1 MKYSVATFV
10 LNPYSEAAGDVLAA
24 LLANIGFDTFVPTQE
39 GVMAYV
45 QTSLLDE
52 GTISALVAD
61 FPMPDVAIN
70 YTIADAPDEN
80 WNKTWEQEHTF
91 VPVDLP
97 GGKQVVVVPRQAF
110 GSGEHATTRMMIQ
123 LLSSLDLQGTTIIDA
138 GCGTGILGFAAMLLG
153 AKQLVAYDIDEWSVN
168 NARDNLKLNEI
179 NPELIELRLGDVNVL
194 TESDEADILL
204 ANINRNILLADL
216 PAFVAHTRQG
226 GRILLSGFYETDVP
240 LILDK
245 ASDLGL
251 SLTTKLSD
259 GEWRALSLI
268 LNK

>member
-24 LLANIGFDTFVPTQE
+24 SLANIGFDTFVPTQE
-39 GVMAYV
+39 GVVAYV

-52 GTISALVAD
+52 DAIAVLVND
-61 FPMPDVAIN
+61 FPLPDLAIT
-70 YTIADAPDEN
+70 YSLADAPDEN
-80 WNKTWEQEHTF
+80 WNATWEQEHTF
-91 VPVDLP
+91 VPVELP

-123 LLSSLDLQGTTIIDA
+123 LLSSLDLQGATIIDA

-153 AKQLVAYDIDEWSVN
+153 AKELVAYDIDEWSVS
-168 NARDNLKLNEI
+168 NARDNLCLNEI
-179 NPELIELRLGDVNVL
+179 NPDNVDLRLGDVNVL
-194 TESDEADILL
+194 TEADKADVLL

-216 PAFVAHTRQG
+216 PSFVAHTRPG
-226 GRILLSGFYETDVP
+226 GRILLSGFYDADVP
-240 LILDK
+240 LLIEK
-245 ASDLGL
+245 ASEHGL
-251 SLTTKLSD
+251 ALAAQLSD

-268 LNK
+268 LNN